1 MRSLRFLSGLL
12 LAVASVGAATPLQE
26 SVRAWRTAGEQALIG
41 EFRELVAIPNVT
53 VDRANIRRNA
63 DFIAAMM
70 RRRGIEARLITPPG
84 GAANPVVYG
93 EVNVPGATRTVLF
106 YAHFDGQP
114 VNPQEWAAGWEPF
127 QPKFATGPAEQGGKL
142 VESWKPGDPIDPQW
156 RLTGR
161 GSADDKAG
169 VMVLLNA
176 YAALR
181 ATGTAPTVN
190 LKFLFDGEEEIGSP
204 NLAALIDTN
213 REALAAD
220 LWLILDGPCH
230 PAGRKTVVFGVRGS
244 ARLDLTVF
252 GPKRPLHSGNYGN
265 WAPNPAQALA
275 NLLASM
281 KDDDGRV
288 RVAGFYDDSTPLTPR
303 EREALAAIPPV
314 EAELKRELGLAASE
328 VPDRGLYAGFTLPT
342 LNINGLQSANVGT
355 LAANIIPSTA
365 RATLNLRLVPGDNAR
380 RMADRIVAHI
390 AARGW
395 HVLDRDPTDEER
407 ARFPRLIRVDRRAGA
422 VEAQRTPLDLPV
434 AQTVVAAVQATT
446 REPVVLQPMLGGT
459 LPLIVIEQR
468 LRTPI
473 LTVPIVNADNNQHA
487 ENENVK
493 VQALWDGI
501 ETYAALMTLP
511 RWP

>member
-1 MRSLRFLSGLL
+1 MRGLRF
-12 LAVASVGAATPLQE
+12 VAGWFVVGVAAGAATPLQE
-26 SVRAWRTAGEQALIG
+26 KIRAWRVAGEQATIG
-41 EFRELVAIPNVT
+41 EFREFVAIPNVT

-70 RRRGIEARLITPPG
+70 QRRGIAARLITPPG

-114 VNPQEWAAGWEPF
+114 VNPQEWAKGWEPF
-127 QPKFATGPAEQGGKL
+127 APKFATGPAEQGGKL
-142 VESWKPGDPIDPQW
+142 VGSWRPGDPIDPQW

-181 ATGTAPTVN
+181 ATGAAPTVN

-204 NLAALIDTN
+204 NLAALIETN

-230 PAGRKTVVFGVRGS
+230 PSGRKTVVFGVRGS
-244 ARLDLTVF
+244 ARIDLTVF

-265 WAPNPAQALA
+265 WAPNPAQTLA

-281 KDDDGRV
+281 KAEDGRV
-288 RVAGFYDDSTPLTPR
+288 SIEGFYDDATPLTPR

-314 EAELKRELGLAASE
+314 EAELKRELGIAEAE
-328 VPDRGLYAGFTLPT
+328 VPSRGLYAGFTLPT
-342 LNINGLQSANVGT
+342 LNINGLQAANVGA

-365 RATLNLRLVPGDNAR
+365 RATLNLRLVPGNDAR
-380 RMADRIVAHI
+380 RMGDRIVAHI
-390 AARGW
+390 RARGW

-407 ARFPRLIRVDRRAGA
+407 ARYPRLIRVDRRSGG
-422 VEAQRTPLDLPV
+422 VNAQRTPLDLPV

-446 REPVVLQPMLGGT
+446 PEPVVLQPMLGGT
-459 LPLIVIEQR
+459 LPLIVVEER
-468 LRTPI
+468 LRTAI
-473 LTVPIVNADNNQHA
+473 LTVPVVNADNNQHA